1 MEIDPEGHAGNCP
14 PPRPVAKSKHRRL
27 PPCGAGAA
35 VVQSAPVNIIGID
48 IGGSGIKGAP
58 VDTAG
63 GTLVAERLRL
73 PTPAPSTPDAVAG
86 AIRQILDSFPSTPG
100 PVGITFPGVVKN
112 GRVLTAAN
120 IDPVWAGF
128 EAATFFSAKLGRV
141 CTVLNDA
148 DAAGMAEMRF
158 GAGRGIKG
166 VVILITLGTG
176 IGSAV
181 FLDGKLLPNTELG
194 HMEIRGKDA
203 EARASERVREEKNLG
218 WPEWAE
224 RVGEVLARYAFLFS
238 PDLFI
243 IGGGVSRKADKFLPV
258 VQGMVKVPVVPAQLQ
273 NQAGLVG
280 AALVAAGG
288 PPAA

>member
-1 MEIDPEGHAGNCP
+1 
-14 PPRPVAKSKHRRL
+14 
-27 PPCGAGAA
+27 
-35 VVQSAPVNIIGID
+35 VQSAPVNIIGID

-58 VDTAG
+58 VDTVS
-63 GTLVAERLRL
+63 GTLAAERLRI
-73 PTPAPSTPDAVAG
+73 PTPSPSMPDAVAG
-86 AIRQILDSFPSTPG
+86 VIRQILDSFSTTPG

-120 IDPVWAGF
+120 VDPVWAGF
-128 EAATFFSAKLGRV
+128 EAATFFSAKLGRA

-148 DAAGMAEMRF
+148 DAAGIAEMRF

-203 EARASERVREEKNLG
+203 EARAAERVREEKDLG
-218 WPEWAE
+218 WTEWAE
-224 RVGEVLARYAFLFS
+224 RVGEVLARYAFLFN

-258 VQGMVKVPVVPAQLQ
+258 AQQMVKVPIVPAQLQ

-280 AALVAAGG
+280 AAIVAAES
-288 PPAA
+288 ASAV

>member
-1 MEIDPEGHAGNCP
+1 M
-14 PPRPVAKSKHRRL
+14 
-27 PPCGAGAA
+27 
-35 VVQSAPVNIIGID
+35 NIIGID

-58 VDTAG
+58 VDTSA
-63 GTLVAERLRL
+63 GTLAAERLRI
-73 PTPAPSTPDAVAG
+73 PTPSPSTPDAVAEVIG
-86 AIRQILDSFPSTPG
+86 QILASFSATGG

-120 IDPVWAGF
+120 VDPLWAGF
-128 EAATFFSAKLGRV
+128 EAATFFSAKLGRPCSV
-141 CTVLNDA
+141 MNDA
-148 DAAGMAEMRF
+148 DAAGIAEMRF

-166 VVILITLGTG
+166 VVILLTLGTG

-203 EARASERVREEKNLG
+203 EARASERVREEKDLG

-224 RVGEVLARYAFLFS
+224 RVGEVIARYAFLFN

-243 IGGGVSRKADKFLPV
+243 IGGGVSRKAEKFLPV

-273 NQAGLVG
+273 NQAGLIG
-280 AALVAAGG
+280 ASLVAGDNASF
-288 PPAA
+288 A